1 MTEKSKEFDA
11 ILNLLENF
19 TAAECYGEFLKE
31 NATEDF
37 LFIRPS
43 GNPIDAI
50 GFIEMKASG
59 ELSFDGYTDVLE
71 IHRKEFLSDEVVF
84 IVFTLRSSFV
94 YKDVQ
99 NTDLATVTTIIKKI
113 NNAWKFSWMQRSS
126 GDSDPLLWKLFK
138 KN

>member
-1 MTEKSKEFDA
+1 MSEKLKEIDK

-37 LFIRPS
+37 LFVRPS
-43 GNPIDAI
+43 GNPISAD

-59 ELSFDGYTDVLE
+59 DLSNDGYTDVLK
-71 IHRKEFLSDEVVF
+71 IHRREFLSDKVVF
-84 IVFTLRSSFV
+84 CAFTLRTSFV
-94 YKDVQ
+94 YKDIQ

-113 NNAWKFSWMQRSS
+113 NNDWKFSWMQRSS
-126 GDSDPLLWKLFK
+126 GDSDPLLWELFK

>member
-1 MTEKSKEFDA
+1 MSEKLKEIDK

-37 LFIRPS
+37 LFVRPS
-43 GNPIDAI
+43 GNPIAAD

-59 ELSFDGYTDVLE
+59 DLSNDGYTDVLK
-71 IHRKEFLSDEVVF
+71 IHRREFLSDKVVF
-84 IVFTLRSSFV
+84 CVFTLRSSFV

-113 NNAWKFSWMQRSS
+113 NNDWKFSWMQRSS
-126 GDSDPLLWKLFK
+126 GDSDPLLWNLFK